1 MTYLIREMDGRWLI
15 FACGDCIL
23 DCESEAVALATVAAA
38 SALLQQP
45 ARGEATFA
53 SRSRS
58 SAASAA

>member
-45 ARGEATFA
+45 ARGATFA